1 MEENES
7 YEDKLRDIFDFYDE
21 DHDGYIAVDHV
32 QSVLTKEQFGAA
44 QPQEITGIINLLDPD
59 GTGIIGFR
67 DFCEGVK
74 QLAAI
79 QTQVHSPENSL
90 RGSCSLETLVPV
102 DIHSPEL
109 SLTER
114 QIADGKHAFS
124 DYDISS
130 IDEPNSSD
138 FVVNGGLSSTLTFSS
153 HLVPP
158 TSEDE
163 GDSAISGKSSELNDN
178 SRQEVTDE
186 DNYEDYGE
194 SEADVSDQGL
204 LTPVTLRKSQD
215 KKEILSRPH
224 KRTCPNRRLTSAAYA
239 RQLQR
244 DSHSPNSTRRSSF
257 GSDIVY
263 DDIDGNFQNIDDRMK
278 YLESQ
283 IHKLSD
289 NQLTTHSTL
298 KKENSSLKSKVH
310 DLEAQL
316 QLMDVRTEE
325 RLNEERHKHQEY
337 ITRQNRGKSDAQM
350 DYVTQRLQKV
360 EQDNEKLTQERLQL
374 RTEIHQVRTE
384 KLDLQDAYDTLS
396 DEQQKLQ
403 TELHKI
409 TQQSEH
415 ERQTTGQLLD
425 ELGKELEDLR
435 RYKIEQE
442 TFQGR
447 KGSVGDLP
455 ARYQDLQT
463 ELQKLK
469 EMYMDE
475 WRNLFKENK
484 ILKDSNEDLNAQLL
498 TRCMEEGRSL
508 LRDTSGTTL
517 AEELE
522 HLTKEELLER
532 LKKEQEINLR
542 LKQYVDKII
551 LTIIEKNP
559 SLLEITKQ

>member
-32 QSVLTKEQFGAA
+32 QSVLTKEQFGVA

-59 GTGIIGFR
+59 GTGIIGFG

-79 QTQVHSPENSL
+79 QTQVHTPDDSL

-102 DIHSPEL
+102 DCNSPEL

-114 QIADGKHAFS
+114 QFADGKHTFAE
-124 DYDISS
+124 YDISG
-130 IDEPNSSD
+130 IDETNNSD
-138 FVVNGGLSSTLTFSS
+138 LVENGGLSSNLTFNSY
-153 HLVPP
+153 LAPP

-204 LTPVTLRKSQD
+204 L
-215 KKEILSRPH
+215 
-224 KRTCPNRRLTSAAYA
+224 PNRRLTSAAYA

-316 QLMDVRTEE
+316 HMMDFRTEE

-350 DYVTQRLQKV
+350 DYVTQRLQKL
-360 EQDNEKLTQERLQL
+360 EHDNEKLTQERLQL

-403 TELHKI
+403 TELHKL
-409 TQQSEH
+409 TQQTEH

-435 RYKIEQE
+435 RYKIEHE

-455 ARYQDLQT
+455 ARYQDLQA

-532 LKKEQEINLR
+532 LKREQEINLR

>member
-32 QSVLTKEQFGAA
+32 QSVLTKEQFGVA

-59 GTGIIGFR
+59 GTGIIGFG

-79 QTQVHSPENSL
+79 QTQVHTPDDSL

-102 DIHSPEL
+102 DCNSPEL

-114 QIADGKHAFS
+114 QFADGKHTFAE
-124 DYDISS
+124 YDISG
-130 IDEPNSSD
+130 IDETNNSD
-138 FVVNGGLSSTLTFSS
+138 LVENGGLSSNLTFNSY
-153 HLVPP
+153 LAPP

-204 LTPVTLRKSQD
+204 LTPVTLRKSHN

-224 KRTCPNRRLTSAAYA
+224 KRTW
-239 RQLQR
+239 QLQR

-316 QLMDVRTEE
+316 QMMDFRTEE

-337 ITRQNRGKSDAQM
+337 ITRQNREKSDAQM
-350 DYVTQRLQKV
+350 DYVTQRLQKL
-360 EQDNEKLTQERLQL
+360 EHDNEKLTQERLQL
-374 RTEIHQVRTE
+374 RTEIHQVRSE

-403 TELHKI
+403 TELHKL
-409 TQQSEH
+409 TQQTEH

-435 RYKIEQE
+435 RYKIEHE

-455 ARYQDLQT
+455 ARYQDLQA

-522 HLTKEELLER
+522 HLTKEENIADEDFRKQLLER
-532 LKKEQEINLR
+532 LKREQEINLR

>member
-32 QSVLTKEQFGAA
+32 QSVLTKEQFGVA

-59 GTGIIGFR
+59 GTGIIGFG

-79 QTQVHSPENSL
+79 QTQVHTPDDSL

-102 DIHSPEL
+102 DCNSPEL

-114 QIADGKHAFS
+114 QFADGKHTFAE
-124 DYDISS
+124 YDISG
-130 IDEPNSSD
+130 IDETNNSD
-138 FVVNGGLSSTLTFSS
+138 LVENGGLSSNLTFNSY
-153 HLVPP
+153 LAPP

-204 LTPVTLRKSQD
+204 L
-215 KKEILSRPH
+215 
-224 KRTCPNRRLTSAAYA
+224 PNRRLTSAAYA

-316 QLMDVRTEE
+316 QMMDFRTEE

-337 ITRQNRGKSDAQM
+337 ITRQNREKSDAQM
-350 DYVTQRLQKV
+350 DYVTQRLQKL
-360 EQDNEKLTQERLQL
+360 EHDNEKLTQERLQL
-374 RTEIHQVRTE
+374 RTEIHQVRSE

-403 TELHKI
+403 TELHKL
-409 TQQSEH
+409 TQQTEH

-435 RYKIEQE
+435 RYKIEHE

-455 ARYQDLQT
+455 ARYQDLQA

-522 HLTKEELLER
+522 HLTKEENIADEDFRKQLLER
-532 LKKEQEINLR
+532 LKREQEINLR

>member
-7 YEDKLRDIFDFYDE
+7 YEEKLRDIFDFYDE

-102 DIHSPEL
+102 DIPSPEP

-114 QIADGKHAFS
+114 QIADGKHPFP

-130 IDEPNSSD
+130 FNEPSSSD

-153 HLVPP
+153 HLAPP

-178 SRQEVTDE
+178 SRHEVTDE
-186 DNYEDYGE
+186 ENYEDYGE

-204 LTPVTLRKSQD
+204 L
-215 KKEILSRPH
+215 
-224 KRTCPNRRLTSAAYA
+224 PNRRLTSAAYA

-337 ITRQNRGKSDAQM
+337 IARQNREKSDAQM

-374 RTEIHQVRTE
+374 RTEIHHVRTE

-409 TQQSEH
+409 TQQSER

-455 ARYQDLQT
+455 ARYQDLQA

-469 EMYMDE
+469 E
-475 WRNLFKENK
+475 ENK